1 MVGTRGGAR
10 AGDAPPPP
18 PVLDAQQIA
27 AIVAVMQ
34 QVQQQQQPP
43 GGNPP
48 PPPGGFSLSP
58 YGRVLQPDTSRRDSE
73 LYGQGTRAFESTFDG
88 SLDNL
93 QVFVDKIMHRC
104 RWHPSEHNS
113 ITRVL
118 TLNVTKNYLPCCL
131 FCLHSFIW
139 VFEPQRSTN
148 SLQSMQA
155 VSFAVSW

>member
-1 MVGTRGGAR
+1 MVDTRGGAR

-88 SLDNL
+88 SLENL
-93 QVFVDKIMHRC
+93 QVFVDKIKQ
-104 RWHPSEHNS
+104 
-113 ITRVL
+113 RVHHMAIAPTFEVAIDGV
-118 TLNVTKNYLPCCL
+118 TLNL
-131 FCLHSFIW
+131 FESYSVI
-139 VFEPQRSTN
+139 
-148 SLQSMQA
+148 SLTALRTVATARWTVADWHKQGSYI
-155 VSFAVSW
+155 VLSHR